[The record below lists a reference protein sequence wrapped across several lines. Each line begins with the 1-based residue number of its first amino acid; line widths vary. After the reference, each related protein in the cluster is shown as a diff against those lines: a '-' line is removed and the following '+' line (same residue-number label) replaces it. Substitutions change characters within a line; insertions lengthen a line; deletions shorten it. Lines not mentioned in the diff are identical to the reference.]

1 MRSNVLA
8 LTMLGLIGFT
18 AAAEDKTKEDLK
30 LLQGIW
36 DWDPAA
42 KQSEAEPVVLV
53 ERVVIKGDTLTIHYS
68 LDGKKFGTP
77 TEFKIDAT
85 ASPKQINFAATDKDN
100 AGRGLTYFGLYE
112 LKAGQL
118 KICYRGPGS
127 SRPKSFDDKGDGNNA
142 TSFLTLKA
150 RPGT

>member
-8 LTMLGLIGFT
+8 LTMLGLLGFT
-18 AAAEDKTKEDLK
+18 ATAEDKTKEDLK

-100 AGRGLTYFGLYE
+100 AGRGLTHFGLYE
-112 LKAGQL
+112 LKGGQL

-127 SRPKSFDDKGDGNNA
+127 SRPKSFDDKADGNNG